1 MNFLERLFGIDLKTF
16 LLSLPIILIAL
27 VVHEV
32 SHGYIAMK
40 LGDPT
45 ARNLGRLTL
54 NPLKHLDP
62 IGTICMVFFH
72 FGWAKPVPI
81 NTRYFK
87 KPKRDMALTALAGPV
102 SNFILGFFGILVY
115 RILYAIFTNVAGPTT
130 PDLAINVMN
139 TTLNFFYMFGFLNV
153 SLGVFNLIPIP
164 PLDGSRILLVFLPT
178 KAYFAVMKYERYI
191 MIGFFVLLFVGRRVG
206 FIFSPISTLVGWII
220 DGMDWL
226 IRLIRLIPGL

>member
-1 MNFLERLFGIDLKTF
+1 

-32 SHGYIAMK
+32 SHGFIAMK

-62 IGTICMVFFH
+62 IGTLCMVFFH

-87 KPKRDMALTALAGPV
+87 KPKRDMALTALAGPAA
-102 SNFILGFFGILVY
+102 NFILGFLGVLVY
-115 RILYAIFTNVAGPTT
+115 RILYAIFTKSAGPAT
-130 PDLAINVMN
+130 PDVGINIMN
-139 TTLNFFYMFGFLNV
+139 TTLEFFYLFGFLNV

-191 MIGFFVLLFVGRRVG
+191 MLGFFVLLFVGRRVG
-206 FIFSPISTLVGWII
+206 WIFSPISTLVGWII
-220 DGMDWL
+220 NGMGWL
-226 IRLIRLIPGL
+226 IGLIPGL

>member
-115 RILYAIFTNVAGPTT
+115 RILYAIFTNAAGPTT

-226 IRLIRLIPGL
+226 IRLIPGL

>member
-32 SHGYIAMK
+32 SHGFIAMK

-62 IGTICMVFFH
+62 IGTLCMVFFH

-87 KPKRDMALTALAGPV
+87 KPKRDMALTALAGPAA
-102 SNFILGFFGILVY
+102 NFILGFLGVLVY
-115 RILYAIFTNVAGPTT
+115 RILYAIFTKSAGPAT
-130 PDLAINVMN
+130 PDVGINIMN
-139 TTLNFFYMFGFLNV
+139 TTLEFFYLFGFLNV

-191 MIGFFVLLFVGRRVG
+191 MLGFFVLLFVGRRVG
-206 FIFSPISTLVGWII
+206 WIFSPISTLVGWII
-220 DGMDWL
+220 NGMGWL
-226 IRLIRLIPGL
+226 IGLIPGL

>member
-1 MNFLERLFGIDLKTF
+1 
-16 LLSLPIILIAL
+16 
-27 VVHEV
+27 
-32 SHGYIAMK
+32 MK

-72 FGWAKPVPI
+72 FGWAKPVPV

-115 RILYAIFTNVAGPTT
+115 RILYAIFTNIAGPTT
-130 PDLAINVMN
+130 SDMAINVMS

-206 FIFSPISTLVGWII
+206 FIFSPLSTLVGWVVS
-220 DGMDWL
+220 GMDWL
-226 IRLIRLIPGL
+226 IRLIPGL

>member
-1 MNFLERLFGIDLKTF
+1 MNFLESLFGIDLKTF

-226 IRLIRLIPGL
+226 IRLIPGL